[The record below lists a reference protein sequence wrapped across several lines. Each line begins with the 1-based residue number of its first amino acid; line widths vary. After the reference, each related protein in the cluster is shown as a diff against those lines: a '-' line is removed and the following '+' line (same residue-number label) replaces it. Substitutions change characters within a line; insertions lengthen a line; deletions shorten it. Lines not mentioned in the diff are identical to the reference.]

1 MEQWDVREMAND
13 VQIDFREI
21 DLKWR
26 RIWDET
32 GAHVVRDD
40 DPRPKHYCLDMFPYP
55 SGAGLHVGH
64 WRSYVLPDVW
74 SRYKKLQGFNVL
86 HPMGWDAFGL
96 PAENDAIKRG
106 IHPRIN
112 TQRNIE
118 NFKRQLDEIGA
129 MYDWTREINT
139 SSPEFYR
146 WTQWIFLQMY
156 KKGLA
161 YKTEMPI
168 NWCPSCKCG
177 LANEEVVGGLCERCG
192 SAVTK
197 RNLKQWMLK
206 ITTYAERLLADLD
219 RLDWPERV
227 KLMQANWI
235 GRSEGATVTFRA
247 LPADGSDPRDFQVF
261 TTRPDTLFGATY
273 VVFAPEH
280 PMVLDICS
288 DEQRPA
294 VLEYI
299 EEAGKISDIDR
310 QAATE
315 KTGVF
320 TGAYAVNPVNNEQI
334 PIWISDYVLLSYG
347 TGIIM
352 AVPAH
357 DDRDFEFAQKFELPI
372 IEVIHS
378 SEAQRLDDGS
388 LSEAWTG
395 EGTMINSGRFDGMQ
409 SEQCKKDIVEW
420 LGEQNLAEATVN
432 YRLRDWVF
440 SRQRYWG
447 EPIPI
452 VFCPAC
458 GEVPLDERDLPLLLP
473 DVERYEPTGTGESP
487 LAAITDWVE
496 TQCPKC
502 GGPARRETDTM
513 PQWAGSSWYF
523 LRYVD
528 PHCDTGLADLDKIN
542 AWLPVDLYVGGIEHA
557 VLHLLYARFFTKF
570 LYDIGVLPFDE
581 PFARLFNQGMITRKS
596 EKTGKVEKMSK
607 SKGNV
612 VNPDPLVK
620 KYGTDAVRMYE
631 LFVGP
636 PEQDSEWNDQGIEG
650 VSRFLRR
657 AWTWVISDIEDGLT
671 QAPGQQMLVER
682 HRLVKVVTERLET
695 FKFNTIVSALM
706 EFVNFATLH
715 RQQAGPPDRDSVET
729 FVVLLAPFAPHIA
742 EEMWQRLG
750 HSQSVFTESWP
761 TFDPELVKEDTV
773 EIPVQVNGRLRGTV
787 TVPVDAPA
795 EQIEEAARADAK
807 IAKYL
812 DGVTVVNRIYVAG
825 RVFNMVVKS

>member
-1 MEQWDVREMAND
+1 MAND
-13 VQIDFREI
+13 IRVDFRAI

-26 RIWDET
+26 RVWQDT
-32 GAHVVRDD
+32 GAHVVEDD
-40 DPRPKHYCLDMFPYP
+40 DPRPKYYCLDMFPYQ

-74 SRYKKLQGFNVL
+74 SRYKRLQGYNVL

-96 PAENDAIKRG
+96 PAENDAIKKG

-112 TQRNIE
+112 TRANIA
-118 NFKRQLDEIGA
+118 NFKRQLGDIGA
-129 MYDWTREINT
+129 MYDWSREIDT

-146 WTQWIFLQMY
+146 WTQWIFLEMY
-156 KKGLA
+156 NRGLA
-161 YKTEMPI
+161 YKTKMPI

-177 LANEEVVGGLCERCG
+177 LANEEVIGGECERCG
-192 SAVTK
+192 SEVTK
-197 RNLKQWMLK
+197 RDLNQWMLR
-206 ITTYAERLLADLD
+206 ITAYADRLLDDLD
-219 RLDWPERV
+219 ELDWPERV

-247 LPADGSDPRDFQVF
+247 MPADGSEPKDFQVF

-280 PMVLDICS
+280 PMVPEICS
-288 DEQRPA
+288 DEQRTD

-299 EEAGKISDIDR
+299 ERTAKVSDVDR

-320 TGAYAVNPVNNEQI
+320 TGAYAVNPVNDEKV
-334 PIWISDYVLLSYG
+334 PIWISDYVLLGYG

-357 DDRDFEFAQKFELPI
+357 DERDFEFATKFALPI
-372 IEVIHS
+372 IEVIRS
-378 SEAQRLDDGS
+378 DEARRGPDGS
-388 LSEAWTG
+388 LTEAWVG
-395 EGTMINSGRFDGMQ
+395 SGTMVSSGRFDGT
-409 SEQCKKDIVEW
+409 ECERGKTEIVEW
-420 LGEQNLAEATVN
+420 LAERGLAEPTVN

-452 VFCPAC
+452 VFCDRC
-458 GEVPLDERDLPLLLP
+458 GEVPLDETDLPLLLP
-473 DVERYEPTGTGESP
+473 EVEKYEPTGTGESP
-487 LAAITDWVE
+487 LAAVTEWVE
-496 TQCPKC
+496 TACPTC

-528 PHCDTGLADLDKIN
+528 PHCTTGLAAPEKVRQ
-542 AWLPVDLYVGGIEHA
+542 WLPVDLYVGGIEHA

-570 LYDIGVLPFDE
+570 LYDIGAVPFDE

-596 EKTGKVEKMSK
+596 GKTGKVEKMSK

-612 VNPDPLVK
+612 VNPDSLVK
-620 KYGTDAVRMYE
+620 EHGTDAVRLYE

-636 PEQDSEWNDQGIEG
+636 PEQDSEWNDQGLEG

-657 AWTWVISDIEDGLT
+657 AWTWVVADIETGFADATDRETLVQRHKLT
-671 QAPGQQMLVER
+671 
-682 HRLVKVVTERLET
+682 KVVTERLDT
-695 FKFNTIVSALM
+695 FRFNTIVSAFM
-706 EFVNFATLH
+706 EFINFATAH
-715 RQQAGPPDRDSVET
+715 RQTAGSPDRDTVET
-729 FVVLLAPFAPHIA
+729 FVVLLAPFAPHLA
-742 EEMWQRLG
+742 EEMWERLG
-750 HSQSVFTESWP
+750 HHESVFGASWP
-761 TFDPELVKEDTV
+761 SFDPELVKEDTV
-773 EIPVQVNGRLRGTV
+773 EVPVQINGRLRGTV
-787 TVPVDAPA
+787 TVQADAT
-795 EQIEEAARADAK
+795 EDEIEEAARAHNRVAK
-807 IAKYL
+807 HLA
-812 DGVTVVNRIYVAG
+812 DVTIVNRIYVPG
-825 RVFNMVVKS
+825 RVFNMVVKPKTGS

>member
-1 MEQWDVREMAND
+1 MAGNM
-13 VQIDFREI
+13 QIDFRDI

-26 RIWDET
+26 RVWDET
-32 GAHVVRDD
+32 GAHIVRDN

-55 SGAGLHVGH
+55 SGTGLHVGH

-74 SRYKKLQGFNVL
+74 SRYKRLLGFNVL

-112 TQRNIE
+112 TRDNID
-118 NFKRQLDEIGA
+118 NFKRQLNEIGA
-129 MYDWTREINT
+129 MYDWTRQIDT

-146 WTQWIFLQMY
+146 WTQWIFVQMY
-156 KKGLA
+156 NRGLA

-177 LANEEVVGGLCERCG
+177 LANEEVVGGLCERC
-192 SAVTK
+192 SSEVSK
-197 RNLKQWMLK
+197 RNLNQWMLK
-206 ITTYAERLLADLD
+206 ITAYADRLLNDLD
-219 RLDWPERV
+219 KLDWPERV

-273 VVFAPEH
+273 VVFSPEH
-280 PMVLDICS
+280 PMVLEICS
-288 DEQRPA
+288 DRQRPA

-299 EEAGKISDIDR
+299 EKAGKVSDIDR

-320 TGAYAVNPVNNEQI
+320 TGAYAVNPVNDEKI
-334 PIWISDYVLLSYG
+334 PVWISDYVLLTYG

-357 DDRDFEFAQKFELPI
+357 DERDFEFALEFDLPI

-378 SEAQRLDDGS
+378 DNAQRNDDGT
-388 LSEAWTG
+388 LAEAWIG
-395 EGTMINSGRFDGMQ
+395 DGTMINSGRFDGMD
-409 SEQCKKDIVEW
+409 SERCKRDIVAW
-420 LGEQNLAEATVN
+420 LGERDCAEATVN

-452 VFCPAC
+452 VFCDVC
-458 GEVPLDERDLPLLLP
+458 GEVPLDENDLPLLLP
-473 DVERYEPTGTGESP
+473 DLEKYEPSGTGESP
-487 LAAITDWVE
+487 LAAIPDWVATE
-496 TQCPKC
+496 CPKC

-528 PHCDTGLADLDKIN
+528 PDCETGLADPEKIK

-570 LYDIGVLPFDE
+570 LYDIDVLPFDE
-581 PFARLFNQGMITRKS
+581 PFTRLFNQGMITRKT
-596 EKTGKVEKMSK
+596 ETTGKVEKMSK

-620 KYGTDAVRMYE
+620 KYGTDAVRLYE

-636 PEQDSEWNDQGIEG
+636 PEQDSEWNDRGIEG
-650 VSRFLRR
+650 VARFLRR
-657 AWTWVISDIEDGLT
+657 VWTWTIADIDNGFASERDYG
-671 QAPGQQMLVER
+671 MFVER
-682 HRLVKVVTERLET
+682 HKLVKVVGERLET
-695 FKFNTIVSALM
+695 FKFNTIVSAFM
-706 EFVNFATLH
+706 EFINFASLS
-715 RQQAGPPDRDSVET
+715 RQQIGPPDRESVET
-729 FVVLLAPFAPHIA
+729 FVVLLSPFAPHLA
-742 EEMWQRLG
+742 EEIWQRLG
-750 HSQSVFTESWP
+750 HDRSVFEQTWP
-761 TFDPELVKEDTV
+761 TFDPELVEEDTV
-773 EIPVQVNGRLRGTV
+773 EVPVQINGRLRGTV
-787 TVPVDAPA
+787 TVPADATE
-795 EQIEEAARADAK
+795 EQTDQAARADAK

-812 DGVTVVNRIYVAG
+812 ENATVVKRIYVPG
-825 RVFNMVVKS
+825 RVFNLVVKPR

>member
-1 MEQWDVREMAND
+1 MAND
-13 VQIDFREI
+13 DGHVDFRQI

-26 RIWDET
+26 RIWDDT
-32 GAHVVRDD
+32 GTHIVRDD
-40 DPRPKHYCLDMFPYP
+40 DPRPKYYCLDMFPYP
-55 SGAGLHVGH
+55 SGTGLHVGH

-74 SRYKKLQGFNVL
+74 SRYKRLQGYNVL

-96 PAENDAIKRG
+96 PAENDAIKKG
-106 IHPRIN
+106 LHPRVN
-112 TQRNIE
+112 TRSNID
-118 NFKRQLDEIGA
+118 NFKRQLMDIGA
-129 MYDWTREINT
+129 MYDWSREIDT
-139 SSPEFYR
+139 SSPDFYR

-156 KKGLA
+156 NRGLA

-177 LANEEVVGGLCERCG
+177 LANEEVVGGMCERCG
-192 SAVTK
+192 SEVSK

-206 ITTYAERLLADLD
+206 ITEYAERLLNDLD
-219 RLDWPERV
+219 TLDWPDRV

-235 GRSEGATVTFRA
+235 GRSEGATVRFKA
-247 LPADGSDPRDFQVF
+247 LPADGSDPHDFDVF

-288 DEQRPA
+288 DQQRRQ
-294 VLEYI
+294 VLDYI
-299 EEAGKISDIDR
+299 EQAGKVSDIDR

-320 TGAYAVNPVNNEQI
+320 TGAYAVNPVNDAKV
-334 PIWISDYVLLSYG
+334 PIWISDYVLLTYG

-357 DDRDFEFAQKFELPI
+357 DERDFEFAHKFDLPI

-378 SEAQRLDDGS
+378 DKAQRNDDGS
-388 LSEAWTG
+388 LSEVWTG
-395 EGTMINSGRFDGMQ
+395 TGTMVNSGRFDGMDA
-409 SEQCKKDIVEW
+409 EQCKADIVAW
-420 LGEQNLAEATVN
+420 LGERGCAESTVN

-452 VFCPAC
+452 VFCDRC
-458 GEVPLDERDLPLLLP
+458 GEVPIPESDLPLLLP
-473 DVERYEPTGTGESP
+473 DVERYEPSGTGESP

-496 TQCPKC
+496 TSCPKC
-502 GGPARRETDTM
+502 HGPARRETDTM

-523 LRYVD
+523 LRYAD
-528 PHCDTGLADLDKIN
+528 PQCSTGVADPEKIR
-542 AWLPVDLYVGGIEHA
+542 AWLPVDMYVGGIEHA

-570 LYDIGVLPFDE
+570 LFDIDILPFDE
-581 PFARLFNQGMITRKS
+581 PFSRLFNQGMITRKS

-612 VNPDPLVK
+612 VNPDPLVA

-636 PEQDSEWNDQGIEG
+636 PEQDSEWNDQGMEG
-650 VSRFLRR
+650 VARFLRR
-657 AWTWVISDIEDGLT
+657 AWTWAVSDIDDGY
-671 QAPGQQMLVER
+671 PGEVDRDLLVER
-682 HRLVKVVTERLET
+682 HKLVKVVTERLDT
-695 FKFNTIVSALM
+695 FRFNTIVSAFM
-706 EFVNFATLH
+706 EFVNFATVH
-715 RQQAGPPDRDSVET
+715 RQQNGPPDSDSVET
-729 FVVLLAPFAPHIA
+729 FVVLLSPFAPHLA
-742 EEMWQRLG
+742 EEIWQRLG
-750 HSQSVFTESWP
+750 HDRSVFAESWP

-773 EIPVQVNGRLRGTV
+773 EVPVQINGKLRGTV
-787 TVPVDAPA
+787 TVPVDADL
-795 EQIEEAARADAK
+795 QQVEEAARTDAK

-812 DGVTVVNRIYVAG
+812 ADTTIVKRVYVPG
-825 RVFNMVVKS
+825 RVFNLVVKP

>member
-1 MEQWDVREMAND
+1 MAKD
-13 VQIDFREI
+13 IQIDFRDI

-26 RIWDET
+26 RVWDET
-32 GAHVVRDD
+32 GAHIVRDNE
-40 DPRPKHYCLDMFPYP
+40 PRPKHYCLDMFPYP

-74 SRYKKLQGFNVL
+74 SRYKRLLGFNVL

-96 PAENDAIKRG
+96 PAENDAIKKG

-112 TQRNIE
+112 TRDNID
-118 NFKRQLDEIGA
+118 NFKRQLNEIGA
-129 MYDWTREINT
+129 TYDWTREIDT

-156 KKGLA
+156 NRGLA

-177 LANEEVVGGLCERCG
+177 LANEEVVGGLCERC
-192 SAVTK
+192 SSEVAK
-197 RNLKQWMLK
+197 RNLNQWMLK
-206 ITTYAERLLADLD
+206 ITAYADRLLNDLD
-219 RLDWPERV
+219 KLDWPERV

-273 VVFAPEH
+273 VVFSPEH
-280 PMVLDICS
+280 PMVLEICS
-288 DEQRPA
+288 DRQRPA

-299 EEAGKISDIDR
+299 EKAGKVSDIDR

-320 TGAYAVNPVNNEQI
+320 TGAYAVNPVNDEKI
-334 PIWISDYVLLSYG
+334 PIWIADYVLLMYG

-357 DDRDFEFAQKFELPI
+357 DERDFEFALHFDLSI
-372 IEVIHS
+372 IEVVHS
-378 SEAQRLDDGS
+378 DNAQRNDDGS
-388 LSEAWTG
+388 LAEAWIG
-395 EGTMINSGRFDGMQ
+395 VGTMINSERFDGMD
-409 SEQCKKDIVEW
+409 SEQCKRDIVAW
-420 LGEQNLAEATVN
+420 LGERDCAEATVN

-452 VFCPAC
+452 VFCDAC
-458 GEVPLDERDLPLLLP
+458 GEVPLDESDLPLLLP
-473 DVERYEPTGTGESP
+473 DVEKYKPTGTGESP
-487 LAAITDWVE
+487 LAAITDWVATE
-496 TQCPKC
+496 CPKC

-528 PHCDTGLADLDKIN
+528 PHCETGLADPEKIK

-570 LYDIGVLPFDE
+570 LYDIDVLPFDE
-581 PFARLFNQGMITRKS
+581 PFTRLFNQGMITRKT
-596 EKTGKVEKMSK
+596 ETTGKVEKMSK

-620 KYGTDAVRMYE
+620 KYGTDAVRLYE

-650 VSRFLRR
+650 VARFLRR
-657 AWTWVISDIEDGLT
+657 VWRWTIADVDNGFASERDHE
-671 QAPGQQMLVER
+671 MFVER
-682 HRLVKVVTERLET
+682 HKLVKVVSERLET

-706 EFVNFATLH
+706 EFINFASLS
-715 RQQAGPPDRDSVET
+715 RQQIGPPDRESVET
-729 FVVLLAPFAPHIA
+729 FVILLSPFAPHLA
-742 EEMWQRLG
+742 EEIWQRLG
-750 HSQSVFTESWP
+750 HDRSVFEQTWP
-761 TFDPELVKEDTV
+761 TFDPQLVKEDTV
-773 EIPVQVNGRLRGTV
+773 EVPIQINGRLRGTV
-787 TVPVDAPA
+787 TVPADAA
-795 EQIEEAARADAK
+795 EGQIDEAARADAN
-807 IAKYL
+807 IAKYIENA
-812 DGVTVVNRIYVAG
+812 TVVKRIYVPG
-825 RVFNMVVKS
+825 RVFNLVVKP